1 MEIKAITVEQLWF
14 RSYQNHLKNLRIK
27 VMIANFVILILLVE
41 IGTRVCF
48 LFQNR
53 CRLYVLL
60 KLQVDTHCHTNCSI
74 MLFLNNVLNVSTMES
89 YFPLLCLLVKVLWL
103 VYLHSPYKY
112 SVRNWT
118 AYIMMKIIAVY
129 VCDLLL
135 PVISKFMYGYSVGRL
150 IEIIS
155 IIVQSFFMIFEYITY
170 LVYSRRFYLLLRG
183 IEIESK
189 LSLDRSKYL
198 ESKFV
203 RIHFKVCTILIA
215 IAFLCRIISGLSL
228 IQSNVVQ
235 RIFTLFPDIKLGPA
249 LKILIQGV
257 DEEKILLLYRFLS
270 NLNYL
275 YMFYVILL
283 QYFKKRNNRNIND
296 KIKPLVR
303 AHQDKIF
310 TRRDYYRN
318 S

>member
-1 MEIKAITVEQLWF
+1 MSNSTSSVNTQVLVILGYISYFLIMSFVILSVAILVYYIRRRYKLYLEIKAITVEQLWF
-14 RSYQNHLKNLRIK
+14 HSYQNHLKNLRIK
-27 VMIANFVILILLVE
+27 AMIANFVILILLVE
-41 IGTRVCF
+41 IGTRVCYIY
-48 LFQNR
+48 QYR

-60 KLQVDTHCHTNCSI
+60 KLQVDTHCHTTGIIYCLNFI
-74 MLFLNNVLNVSTMES
+74 MKFITQES
-89 YFPLLCLLVKVLWL
+89 YIPLLCLFVKVLWL
-103 VYLHSPYKY
+103 VYLHSPYEC

-118 AYIMMKIIAVY
+118 TYIMMKIIAVY
-129 VCDLLL
+129 VCVLLL

-155 IIVQSFFMIFEYITY
+155 IMVQSFSMIFEYITY

-183 IEIESK
+183 IEIENK
-189 LSLDRSKYL
+189 LSLDRGKYL

-249 LKILIQGV
+249 LKILIQG
-257 DEEKILLLYRFLS
+257 
-270 NLNYL
+270 
-275 YMFYVILL
+275 
-283 QYFKKRNNRNIND
+283 
-296 KIKPLVR
+296 
-303 AHQDKIF
+303 
-310 TRRDYYRN
+310 RR
-318 S
+318 

>member
-1 MEIKAITVEQLWF
+1 MKSITQ
-14 RSYQNHLKNLRIK
+14 
-27 VMIANFVILILLVE
+27 
-41 IGTRVCF
+41 
-48 LFQNR
+48 
-53 CRLYVLL
+53 
-60 KLQVDTHCHTNCSI
+60 
-74 MLFLNNVLNVSTMES
+74 ES
-89 YFPLLCLLVKVLWL
+89 YIPLLCLFVKVLWL

-112 SVRNWT
+112 SVRKWI

-135 PVISKFMYGYSVGRL
+135 PVISKFMCGYSEGRL

-155 IIVQSFFMIFEYITY
+155 IMVQSFFMIFEYITY

-183 IEIESK
+183 IEIENK

-235 RIFTLFPDIKLGPA
+235 RIFELFPNIELTPV
-249 LKILIQGV
+249 LKIILQGV
-257 DEEKILLLYRFLS
+257 DVVQLSLLYRFVS

-275 YMFYVILL
+275 YMFCVILL

-296 KIKPLVR
+296 RIKPVVR
-303 AHQDKIF
+303 AYQDKIF

-318 S
+318 Y